1 MCFTHVPQI
10 KRDKL
15 DKKAE
20 AGVFIGYSLISKSYR
35 VFQPDTKKI
44 IIRRDVSLM
53 ENDDWSWNNEKDNS
67 CADYQQSINLNQ
79 DELVDDSA
87 VHGTRPLADIY
98 QRCNVAILEPD
109 GYLQAEK
116 DLHWMDAMQ
125 E

>member
-1 MCFTHVPQI
+1 
-10 KRDKL
+10 
-15 DKKAE
+15 
-20 AGVFIGYSLISKSYR
+20 
-35 VFQPDTKKI
+35 
-44 IIRRDVSLM
+44 M

-67 CADYQQSINLNQ
+67 CAYYQQPINLNS
-79 DELVDDSA
+79 DELVDAS
-87 VHGTRPLADIY
+87 VVRGTRPLADIY